1 MKYVSGRVKELKVGI
16 SNYSEDKFSLD
27 IVGIVTA
34 GSYRTGSSNLHSD
47 GAELKNLNVSGVST
61 FAGNVAIGTDNVYDP
76 VGASNTTILAVGILT
91 ANTIYSTLYGQFT
104 GGSVV
109 ANNIVGSGLSIS
121 GISTLGSVQVS
132 SGIITAT
139 SGIVT
144 YFGDGSKLT
153 GVGNTAN
160 IRTNSLKVLGISTFT
175 GDLDVDG
182 NIIGDNA
189 TNISGINS
197 VTATNFFGP
206 LTGNVTGNLTGNADT
221 ATSSATVTNAA
232 QPNITSLG
240 SLTGLNVVGVATIGG
255 DIKANGNIVGDNST
269 NITGIAGVT
278 ATTLA
283 GTLQTAAQPN
293 VTSLGTLTSLNVTG
307 DVSIGGTL
315 TYDDVT
321 NIDSVGLITARSGV
335 RVSAGGLTVTGVST
349 FNDNVNLPDNKK
361 IQLGDNGDLQL
372 YHNGT
377 HSYIKEFGPG
387 GLFLDASQV
396 TIGSTDNLKVSIQAN
411 PDTHTALYYN
421 NSQKIRTTGVG
432 ITVFGT
438 TQTQTLNVSGLSTFT
453 GDVDANGSLTV
464 LGSVGI
470 GTTDPNATVNSN
482 NTSKLAVG
490 ILTARQIFSTLYGQF
505 TGGSVLAENIVGTA
519 LSISGISTLGGNV
532 AIGTDNVTDPVGA
545 GNTAILAVGI
555 LTARR
560 IFSSLHGEFTGGS
573 VIASNIVGSALSV
586 SGISTIGIV
595 QISSGIITAT
605 SGIVTYFGDGSNL
618 TGVSGISTAGTSNFE
633 KIVVNDLV
641 VGSGASVVGIVT
653 ASAFAGFKY
662 LQAPFGSTTTF
673 TVTVASKDAT
683 HRYNGTGS
691 SNAYLINGVQAPV
704 LTLTP
709 GRTYRF
715 TNDNTGSHPLKFYYE
730 ADKTTLYTTGVNFQ
744 NTYTEISVSDT
755 TPNVLHYQC
764 TAHAYMG
771 NAVVTN
777 SNVVDT
783 PYVATLRKGLNVTS
797 GVSTFVSGVGI
808 GGVLLVTG
816 DITANGNIVGDNAT
830 NITGIAGVTASTLTG
845 TLQTAAQPNVT
856 SLGTLTSLNVTGD
869 VSIGGTL
876 TYDDVT
882 NIDSVGLI
890 TARSG
895 INVTGGGLNVVGVST
910 FAGNINANGNIV
922 GDNATNISGISS
934 VTATTYYG
942 DGSSLTGIGASGF
955 SPDGQENLYAGT
967 GAGAASD
974 SDTCYNIALGSN
986 AGNDLNSGDCNIFL
1000 GTNAGAKATGSGQ
1013 NIAIGLNAMCEA
1025 VGGSSRNTMIG
1036 NEAGRDMNGGSDNVF
1051 LGSYAGLRVTNPNS
1065 NVAIGK
1071 YAGACPQTGQANVY
1085 IGNSAGFGVG
1095 CLGDGSYNV
1104 GLGNFALYA
1113 VQGGDCNVAMGYCAA
1128 TCLTSGSYNITLGT
1142 NSGKKLTTGS
1152 DNIALGQNAMS
1163 AGTVTG
1169 NNNISF
1175 GYNAGCSIVGGIGNI
1190 NIGKGTGKILTN
1202 GGYNTFFGWYA
1213 GASNYGNKNVAIG
1226 CYAGVHA
1233 DGGLS
1238 DNVFLGTYAGCCAK
1252 ANRNIAL
1259 GYQALKVS
1267 TSGGCNVVL
1276 GDTAACAVTSGCFN
1290 LVSGF
1295 KAGLCISSGSC
1306 NIFLGKCA
1314 GNTTT
1319 TGDRNIAI
1327 GHDVELSSATGSDQ
1341 LAIGSG
1347 SNNWIVGNANFNVGI
1362 GTTNPDPAVG
1372 VGNTA
1377 KLSVGIVS
1385 AYQFYGDGSN
1395 LTGVGFNA
1403 DAQENLY
1410 AGTSSGAA
1418 SDADT
1423 CFNIGIGYSALNSV
1437 NSGDE
1442 NIAIGKCAGNNVT
1455 SGIYNIF
1462 IGKDAGRGNS
1472 TNYVT
1477 GTRNTVVGGE
1487 YAGYSITSGSSNT
1500 LLGSRAGLFLT
1511 SGSNNTF
1518 VGRYA
1523 GGATAVTGANN
1534 TALGHCAGKRITSG
1548 TCNTALGQN
1557 ALGGSGNVTGHR
1569 NLALG
1574 SCAGNTIT
1582 SGCCNIAIG
1591 YDVEVPSATGSD
1603 QLAIGSGT
1611 NRWITGNANF
1621 NVGIG
1626 TNFPDAA
1633 VGAGNTAKLS
1643 VGIVSAYQLYGDGS
1657 ALTGIGLTS
1666 GAVTDQTGISTS
1678 IGTFNVSAGISTNID
1693 SFAYSSNN
1701 YKTAEYT
1708 IHFMNGSNT
1717 QAQKL
1722 LVMQDGVTAFSN
1734 EFAVM
1739 SSSSLL
1745 VSVGATVSGSNVLVQ
1760 ATPET
1765 GVSGVTTFR
1774 WRREVQD

>member
-240 SLTGLNVVGVATIGG
+240 SLTGLNVVGVTTVGG

-293 VTSLGTLTSLNVTG
+293 VTSLGTLSSLSVTG

-321 NIDSVGLITARSGV
+321 NIDSVGLITARNGINVTGGVLNVVGISTFAGNAQFNNNVSTGGLLTASNGLSVFGVTTFNTNKVVVGGASTELVVNGDVRVTGVLTATSFSGDGSGLTGVTASGSGV
-335 RVSAGGLTVTGVST
+335 IIERSGSPVGTAGTINIGDGLSVTNVIGGKVTVTG
-349 FNDNVNLPDNKK
+349 
-361 IQLGDNGDLQL
+361 
-372 YHNGT
+372 
-377 HSYIKEFGPG
+377 
-387 GLFLDASQV
+387 
-396 TIGSTDNLKVSIQAN
+396 
-411 PDTHTALYYN
+411 
-421 NSQKIRTTGVG
+421 
-432 ITVFGT
+432 
-438 TQTQTLNVSGLSTFT
+438 
-453 GDVDANGSLTV
+453 
-464 LGSVGI
+464 I
-470 GTTDPNATVNSN
+470 GTANIKTDSLV
-482 NTSKLAVG
+482 V
-490 ILTARQIFSTLYGQF
+490 
-505 TGGSVLAENIVGTA
+505 
-519 LSISGISTLGGNV
+519 SGISTLGIISTTDLTTQQLNV
-532 AIGTDNVTDPVGA
+532 SGVTTFASTVNLGDGDRINFNDT
-545 GNTAILAVGI
+545 NTAIYGDITGLNVE
-555 LTARR
+555 
-560 IFSSLHGEFTGGS
+560 SSGTRDIKIQSNASGGTGGD
-573 VIASNIVGSALSV
+573 VILKTADAEVLKVVGVTSDLIVGSGVSV
-586 SGISTIGIV
+586 VGVVTASGFVG
-595 QISSGIITAT
+595 
-605 SGIVTYFGDGSNL
+605 NL
-618 TGVSGISTAGTSNFE
+618 TGTVQTATQPNITSVGTLSSLN
-633 KIVVNDLV
+633 
-641 VGSGASVVGIVT
+641 VVGIT
-653 ASAFAGFKY
+653 SASAFANFGY
-662 LQAPFGSTTTF
+662 LQAPYSSTITF
-673 TVTVASKDAT
+673 TVTVATQDAS
-683 HRYNGTGS
+683 HRYNGIGS
-691 SNAYLINGVQAPV
+691 SNKFLINGVQAPV

-934 VTATTYYG
+934 VTATTYFG

-955 SPDGQENLYAGT
+955 SPDGQENLFAGTYAGAASDADTCFNVGLGYSAGTSLNSGDNNVLIGKDSGRDLTSGQYNVFLGCKAGQCSNSTCSIFMGNYAGRNINGINNVFLGSGAGRGVGASSKDACHSVAIGFGAGNCLDSGDFNVFLGRGAGACTTNGGCNFFAGYGAGSANRTGSGNIVIGRYSYYSNPTGSASGGYNVILGDCSGHDITTGSHNVFLGRYTGKEAKSSSFNIVAGYNAGIALTTGSSNIHFGTGNAVNNTGSRNISLGYCVCLPNASGNDQLAIGCIGSHWIQGDSSFNVTLAGIATAYASGIVSATKFCGDGSCLTGVGFNADAQENLYAGT
-967 GAGAASD
+967 GAGNASD
-974 SDTCYNIALGSN
+974 ADTCCNIGIGYSALHDNCAGDRNIALGIC
-986 AGNDLNSGDCNIFL
+986 AGNKLLTGVHNI
-1000 GTNAGAKATGSGQ
+1000 
-1013 NIAIGLNAMCEA
+1013 
-1025 VGGSSRNTMIG
+1025 
-1036 NEAGRDMNGGSDNVF
+1036 F
-1051 LGSYAGLRVTNPNS
+1051 LGSYAGR
-1065 NVAIGK
+1065 
-1071 YAGACPQTGQANVY
+1071 Q
-1085 IGNSAGFGVG
+1085 
-1095 CLGDGSYNV
+1095 
-1104 GLGNFALYA
+1104 
-1113 VQGGDCNVAMGYCAA
+1113 
-1128 TCLTSGSYNITLGT
+1128 
-1142 NSGKKLTTGS
+1142 LTTGS
-1152 DNIALGQNAMS
+1152 
-1163 AGTVTG
+1163 
-1169 NNNISF
+1169 
-1175 GYNAGCSIVGGIGNI
+1175 
-1190 NIGKGTGKILTN
+1190 
-1202 GGYNTFFGWYA
+1202 YNTFFGYYA
-1213 GASNYGNKNVAIG
+1213 GQNNAGNKNVAIG
-1226 CYAGVHA
+1226 CMAGVHA
-1233 DGGLS
+1233 NGGQ
-1238 DNVFLGTYAGCCAK
+1238 DHNVFIGTYAGCCAK
-1252 ANRNIAL
+1252 AYRNIAI
-1259 GYQALKVS
+1259 GYQALKKS
-1267 TSGGCNVVL
+1267 TSGGCNVIL

-1327 GHDVELSSATGSDQ
+1327 GHDVELSSATGSNQ
-1341 LAIGSG
+1341 LGIGSG
-1347 SNNWIVGNANFNVGI
+1347 TSLWIEGDSSYNVTLAGI
-1362 GTTNPDPAVG
+1362 ATVYSAT
-1372 VGNTA
+1372 
-1377 KLSVGIVS
+1377 GIVS
-1385 AYQFYGDGSN
+1385 ATKF
-1395 LTGVGFNA
+1395 
-1403 DAQENLY
+1403 
-1410 AGTSSGAA
+1410 
-1418 SDADT
+1418 
-1423 CFNIGIGYSALNSV
+1423 C
-1437 NSGDE
+1437 
-1442 NIAIGKCAGNNVT
+1442 
-1455 SGIYNIF
+1455 
-1462 IGKDAGRGNS
+1462 
-1472 TNYVT
+1472 
-1477 GTRNTVVGGE
+1477 
-1487 YAGYSITSGSSNT
+1487 
-1500 LLGSRAGLFLT
+1500 
-1511 SGSNNTF
+1511 
-1518 VGRYA
+1518 
-1523 GGATAVTGANN
+1523 
-1534 TALGHCAGKRITSG
+1534 
-1548 TCNTALGQN
+1548 
-1557 ALGGSGNVTGHR
+1557 
-1569 NLALG
+1569 
-1574 SCAGNTIT
+1574 
-1582 SGCCNIAIG
+1582 
-1591 YDVEVPSATGSD
+1591 
-1603 QLAIGSGT
+1603 
-1611 NRWITGNANF
+1611 
-1621 NVGIG
+1621 
-1626 TNFPDAA
+1626 
-1633 VGAGNTAKLS
+1633 
-1643 VGIVSAYQLYGDGS
+1643 GDGS